1 MGITYLEWALR
12 DARMLLKSGKAKS
25 VLVGLHDET
34 TPLYRSLMQRIGID
48 NLLPIHSIAMVLEV
62 KS

>member
-1 MGITYLEWALR
+1 
-12 DARMLLKSGKAKS
+12 MLLKSGKAKS

-34 TPLYRSLMQRIGID
+34 TPLYRSLMQRVGID